1 MRLDRLAVEPLPEYM
16 SEEIKLLAL
25 YAKNGILFKFKDYIN
40 NFVNASIINFFDP
53 LRDNFT
59 EVMTLLL
66 KEIHITKQEYENA
79 LKVFDDN
86 GFQPNPKRPTDSCFV
101 KDSFN
106 IGLLSWEANIE
117 IQPVFH
123 YYKAV
128 IYLYS
133 YLSK

>member
-1 MRLDRLAVEPLPEYM
+1 M

-53 LRDNFT
+53 LRDDFT

-66 KEIHITKQEYENA
+66 KENHITKEEYENA
-79 LKVFDDN
+79 LKVSDDN
-86 GFQPNPKRPTDSCFV
+86 GFQPHHKRPTDSCFV
-101 KDSFN
+101 KDNFN

>member
-1 MRLDRLAVEPLPEYM
+1 M
-16 SEEIKLLAL
+16 
-25 YAKNGILFKFKDYIN
+25 
-40 NFVNASIINFFDP
+40 
-53 LRDNFT
+53 RDNFT

-86 GFQPNPKRPTDSCFV
+86 GFQPKPKRPTDSCFV
-101 KDSFN
+101 KDNFN

>member
-1 MRLDRLAVEPLPEYM
+1 MRLDRLYQ
-16 SEEIKLLAL
+16 SICQKKLNCWLCTQ
-25 YAKNGILFKFKDYIN
+25 KNGILFKFKDYIN

-66 KEIHITKQEYENA
+66 KEIHITKEEYENA
-79 LKVFDDN
+79 LKVSDDN
-86 GFQPNPKRPTDSCFV
+86 GFQPHPKRPTDSCFV
-101 KDSFN
+101 NDNFN